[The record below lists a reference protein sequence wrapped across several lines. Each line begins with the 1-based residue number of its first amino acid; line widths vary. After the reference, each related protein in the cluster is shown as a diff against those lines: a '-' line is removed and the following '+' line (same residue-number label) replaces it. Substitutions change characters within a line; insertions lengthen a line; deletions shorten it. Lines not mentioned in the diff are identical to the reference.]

1 MNSIGLILC
10 KKKQPLDIWVTDEIN
25 LSFPIIVNELW
36 FSIQFKKKLSTL
48 TWTAFLKTSFI
59 FTGSLES
66 PLAASPSQA
75 YHPSSTYFHQECQWF
90 FDTPPARQLILKIS
104 TAQKMSKSK
113 SINRGSEQGLD
124 SISRNHSFHSFQ

>member
-1 MNSIGLILC
+1 MNFGSNRAQQMFYKKLYFLFNSR
-10 KKKQPLDIWVTDEIN
+10 KKKT
-25 LSFPIIVNELW
+25 VNPNMDCG
-36 FSIQFKKKLSTL
+36 S
-48 TWTAFLKTSFI
+48 KTSFI

-104 TAQKMSKSK
+104 TAQKMSK
-113 SINRGSEQGLD
+113 
-124 SISRNHSFHSFQ
+124 